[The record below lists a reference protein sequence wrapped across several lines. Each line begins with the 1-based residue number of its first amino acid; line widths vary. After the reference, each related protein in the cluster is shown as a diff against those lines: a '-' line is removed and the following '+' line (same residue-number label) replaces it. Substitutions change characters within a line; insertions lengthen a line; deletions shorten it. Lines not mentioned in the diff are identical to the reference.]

1 MVDVPYGFKDLSIEA
16 VGKTTSVPAVGLRA
30 IRHHDAVYV
39 LLANSTA
46 KEISGSLRGLQVDEP
61 VWSMI
66 IPSIGPE
73 LLKKAHFVLGPW
85 GTLVVKAPS
94 PK

>member
-1 MVDVPYGFKDLSIEA
+1 MVDLPNGPKDLSIEA
-16 VGKTTSVPAVGLRA
+16 FGNQLGTGRRTRA
-30 IRHHDAVYV
+30 IRHHGAVHV
-39 LLANSTA
+39 LLANSTG
-46 KEISGSLRGLQVDEP
+46 KEISGSLKGLPDDEP
-61 VWSMI
+61 AWSLT

-73 LLKKAHFVLGPW
+73 SLKRTHFVLGPW

>member
-1 MVDVPYGFKDLSIEA
+1 MSIEA
-16 VGKTTSVPAVGLRA
+16 FGKTTSVPAVGLRT
-30 IRHHDAVYV
+30 IRHRDAVYV

-46 KEISGSLRGLQVDEP
+46 KEISGSLKGLPVEEP

-66 IPSIGPE
+66 IPPTRPE
-73 LLKKAHFVLGPW
+73 SLRKAHFVLGPW
-85 GTLVVKAPS
+85 GTLAVKATL